1 MVKQESNK
9 ILVIVESPSKI
20 KKIQQILNQL
30 FENKYEFI
38 VKASYGHVRDL
49 DSKKLSINIEKDFE
63 PIYIKGQNK
72 DRVISELRFANKQC
86 KEVWLASDCD
96 REGESI
102 AWHLSELL
110 DLTKERRKRIIFS
123 EITKTALKKASEN
136 PKDIDMNMFYAQQA
150 RRVIDRLIG
159 YLISPI
165 LWKQIQNSTK
175 KSVSLSAGRV
185 QSVVMRLIIE
195 REQDIQK
202 FESNGYYKTVGQFTY
217 KGKKDTKT
225 LNTDLNENLK
235 DKKEAKM
242 FLTNCLDSEFMVSEV
257 ITKKSTRKP
266 SAPFITSTLQQEA
279 STKLRMSPKNTMA
292 SAQKLFEAGY
302 ITYMRTDSVELSKEA
317 IDMIS
322 DHINKNYGEDYLNV
336 KQYKGKSQNSQEAHE
351 AIRPCKIKITN
362 VSDDESMT
370 NYEDRLYRLIWK
382 RTVASQMSSAK
393 VEICT
398 TKISVSKSPDYYF
411 TTKSEKILFDGFLKV
426 YKPTNDNEDEDEK
439 DNIEDKEFIKLK
451 KGDILT
457 RKSIVSSERFS
468 KPPHGRFTEASLVK
482 KLDEMGIGR
491 PSTYSS
497 MISVVQDRKYADKK
511 DKEGVD
517 KDINIYKLNGTNTI
531 EKQKDKIKIGG
542 EKQKLFP
549 SSIGFIVNEFLL
561 KHFSNILDY
570 KFTANLENQLDNVS
584 GGEIK
589 WNKIVKE
596 IYDMFHPKLLEL
608 GHSDNLEKDKF
619 KRVLG
624 TDPKTG
630 YQVQTYIAK
639 YGPVVQLTKPDNK
652 HKFAPLKDID
662 MKDVTLE
669 QALKLLKYP
678 YEACEYKNKKVEVCK
693 GKYGVYLK
701 YNGKNFSIGETTEES
716 LKDLDVIKKIVDGM
730 TQNKDSGD
738 NQSGTQYK
746 SNIIQKFNDKVCIK
760 NGKYGPYVCY
770 KDGKLNVKIYGNKK
784 PEELTLEDCIKMINK
799 KKQQKK

>member
-20 KKIQQILNQL
+20 TKIQQILNQL

-110 DLTKERRKRIIFS
+110 DLKKERRKRIIFS
-123 EITKTALKKASEN
+123 EITKAALKKASEN

-195 REQDIQK
+195 REQQIQK
-202 FESNGYYKTVGQFTY
+202 FESSGFYKTIGQFTFN
-217 KGKKDTKT
+217 KSKNDVKI

-235 DKKEAKM
+235 DKVIAKE
-242 FLTNCLDSEFMVSEV
+242 FLTNCIDSEFVVSDV
-257 ITKKSTRKP
+257 NIKKSTRKP

-279 STKLRMSPKNTMA
+279 STKLRMSPKNTMS

-317 IDMIS
+317 IDMITE
-322 DHINKNYGEDYLNV
+322 HINNNYGEDYLNV
-336 KQYKGKSQNSQEAHE
+336 KQYKGKSKNSQEAHE

-362 VSDDESMT
+362 VSDDQSMT

-398 TKISVSKSPDYYF
+398 TKISVSKSSDYYF

-426 YKPTNDNEDEDEK
+426 YKPTNDNEDDDE
-439 DNIEDKEFIKLK
+439 NIEDKEFIKLK

-497 MISVVQDRKYADKK
+497 MISVVQDRNYANKK

-517 KDINIYKLNGTNTI
+517 KDVNIYKLNGSNTI

-549 SSIGFIVNEFLL
+549 SPIGFIVNEFLL

-584 GGEIK
+584 GGEIQ
-589 WNKIVKE
+589 WNKIVKD

-624 TDPKTG
+624 NDPDTG
-630 YQVQTYIAK
+630 YPIQTYIAK
-639 YGPVVQLTKPDNK
+639 YGPVVQLTRPDNK
-652 HKFAPLKDID
+652 HKFAPLKDVD

-678 YEACEYKNKKVEVCK
+678 YEICQYKSKKVEVCK

-701 YNGKNFSIGETTEES
+701 YNGKNFSIGETIEES
-716 LKDLDVIKKIVDGM
+716 LKDEAVIKQIIDGV
-730 TQNKDSGD
+730 QQSKEGSNSD
-738 NQSGTQYK
+738 NQSGSQYK
-746 SNIIQKFNDKVCIK
+746 SNVIKKFDDKVSIK
-760 NGKYGPYVCY
+760 NGKYGAYVCY

-784 PEELTLEDCIKMINK
+784 PEELTLEDCIQMINK
-799 KKQQKK
+799 KKQKK